1 MLMTQAAVNN
11 AKVLYQLS
19 VERQD
24 VEKAQQ
30 LFFMTPKLQET
41 LEDPT
46 IPLAKKYDIIEKVF
60 GLEETP
66 EKITDFVKM
75 MCKLGNIGQMHDIFE
90 SFYRYWDEKN
100 HILRAE
106 LISAQTATE
115 EEANEAEKLLQSK
128 YPNEK
133 IYLTRKV
140 DESLLG
146 GYVIRTLHKEYDRS
160 YEGRL
165 RQLERKLTRR

>member
-1 MLMTQAAVNN
+1 MTQAAVNN

-24 VEKAQQ
+24 VERAQE
-30 LFFMTPKLQET
+30 LFFVTPKLQEM
-41 LEDPT
+41 LENPT
-46 IPLAKKYDIIEKVF
+46 IPIAKKYDIIEKVF

-66 EKITDFVKM
+66 KVLKDFVKT
-75 MCKLGNIGQMHDIFE
+75 MCRLGNIGQMHDIFE
-90 SFYRYWDEKN
+90 AFYRYHDRQN

-106 LISAQTATE
+106 LVSA
-115 EEANEAEKLLQSK
+115 EAASGEDVKEAQELLQSK

-133 IYLTRKV
+133 IYLTQKV

-146 GYVIRTLHKEYDRS
+146 GYVIRTLNKEYDRS

>member
-1 MLMTQAAVNN
+1 MTQSAINN

-24 VEKAQQ
+24 VENAQK
-30 LFFMTPKLQET
+30 LFFVTPKLQET
-41 LEDPT
+41 LENPT
-46 IPLAKKYDIIEKVF
+46 IPMSKKYGIIEKVF
-60 GLEETP
+60 EL
-66 EKITDFVKM
+66 EKIPKPVKDFIKM
-75 MCKLGNIGQMHDIFE
+75 MCRLGYIGQMQDIFE
-90 SFYRYWDEKN
+90 AFYRYHDSKN

-106 LISAQTATE
+106 LISAVEATDD
-115 EEANEAEKLLQSK
+115 EAADAQELLQSK
-128 YPNEK
+128 YPDEI

-146 GYVIRTLHKEYDRS
+146 GYMIRTLHKEYDRS

-165 RQLERKLTRR
+165 RQLERKLIRR

>member
-1 MLMTQAAVNN
+1 MTQSAINH

-24 VEKAQQ
+24 VENAQK
-30 LFFMTPKLQET
+30 LFFVTPRLQET
-41 LEDPT
+41 LENPT
-46 IPLAKKYDIIEKVF
+46 ISLAKKYDIIEKVF
-60 GLEETP
+60 ALENTP
-66 EKITDFVKM
+66 KKLKDFIKM
-75 MCKLGNIGQMHDIFE
+75 MCRLGLIGQMHDIFE
-90 SFYRYWDEKN
+90 AFYLYHDNQN

-106 LISAQTATE
+106 LISASKATE
-115 EEANEAEKLLQSK
+115 EEAEDARKLLQNK
-128 YPNEK
+128 YPDEN
-133 IYLTRKV
+133 IYLTQKV

-146 GYVIRTLHKEYDRS
+146 GYMIRTLHKEYDRS